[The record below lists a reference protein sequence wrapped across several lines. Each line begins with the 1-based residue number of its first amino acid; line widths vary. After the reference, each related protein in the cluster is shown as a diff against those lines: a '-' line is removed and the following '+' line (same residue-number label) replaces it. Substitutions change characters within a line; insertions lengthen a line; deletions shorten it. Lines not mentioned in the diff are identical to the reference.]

1 MSLADKAEAL
11 FLEGYNCSQAVFGA
25 IAPELGLDADTAMK
39 IASSL
44 GGGMGRLREVCG
56 AVSGMFMAAGLSN
69 GYATPEKGRVKAEH
83 YALIRE
89 LAEEFRARHG
99 SIVCREILGAGA
111 EIGGNPEARTAE
123 YYARRPCLRCI
134 RDAAEIYEKK
144 LMKK

>member
-1 MSLADKAEAL
+1 
-11 FLEGYNCSQAVFGA
+11 
-25 IAPELGLDADTAMK
+25 
-39 IASSL
+39 
-44 GGGMGRLREVCG
+44 MGRLREVCG

-99 SIVCREILGAGA
+99 SIVCREILGTGA